1 MQMDKQ
7 KEQQMRQALEQK
19 KVEVGLSTPQTV
31 INTSMEEFDIEKSTG
46 ISR

>member
-1 MQMDKQ
+1 MFIYNFKTEM
-7 KEQQMRQALEQK
+7 
-19 KVEVGLSTPQTV
+19 TPQTV